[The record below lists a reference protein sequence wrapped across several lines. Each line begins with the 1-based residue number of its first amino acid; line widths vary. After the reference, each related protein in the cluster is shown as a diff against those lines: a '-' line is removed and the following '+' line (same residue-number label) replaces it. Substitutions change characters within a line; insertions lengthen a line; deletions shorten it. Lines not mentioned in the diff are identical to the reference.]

1 MEIRVNTGNKN
12 RANPLTS
19 VAITRRR
26 LLQTGSIAALGTLC
40 RPVFA
45 ERKHYDVII
54 VGAGLAGLRAGCLL
68 QKHGVDFLLLEG
80 SRRVGGRVYTLDDL
94 PGRPEAGGTQVG
106 TNYQALNQALAEL
119 NITTM
124 NIRPGAPGMTLLVN
138 GHLSAPENWPA
149 SAGNL
154 LPETLKATPP
164 YRLLPKLLRNG
175 SFLTDP
181 LDWWK
186 PENSA
191 MDIPLQAYLKQ
202 LGADEEAL
210 RLVDANLN
218 GESIETLSALDLL
231 RKLAVLQAAGAP
243 QDIGGGTQRLP
254 DAMYASIDAAVMK
267 GKQVTAIN
275 TATSKI
281 QLVTADA
288 DRFTCQLCLIA
299 IPFSVLRRL
308 DIQAP
313 LSLPKQQA
321 IRRMGYT
328 PVTHVLMKPKSP
340 FWLADGLSPNM
351 WTDTDLGRIFTQT
364 DKQGEVIRLRA
375 WIQGSAAQRLNSMPD
390 GELGKHIVSLLEQAR
405 PQAKSQLEVERVIS
419 WGNNPF
425 SYGAFSHYP
434 AGGVGQFS
442 QAVSRPEGLLHFI
455 GAHTEPSASGMEA
468 AVKSGDRGAGEA
480 IYRLSRGVLNMIS
493 SESPQYATI

>member
-1 MEIRVNTGNKN
+1 MQLSCKN
-12 RANPLTS
+12 NARALAS
-19 VAITRRR
+19 VPITRRR
-26 LLQTGSIAALGTLC
+26 LLQAGGSAALGVLC

-54 VGAGLAGLRAGCLL
+54 IGAGLAGLQAGRVL
-68 QKHGVDFLLLEG
+68 QQHGVDFLLLEG
-80 SRRVGGRVYTLDDL
+80 SRRIGGRVYTLDDL
-94 PGRPEAGGTQVG
+94 PGHPEAGATQAG
-106 TNYQALNQALAEL
+106 TNYQALNQIIAEL
-119 NITTM
+119 GITTE
-124 NIRPGAPGMTLLVN
+124 NPRPGAPGMTLLVN
-138 GHLSAPENWPA
+138 GRFSAPENWPA

-154 LPETLKATPP
+154 LPDALKDTPP
-164 YRLLPKLLRNG
+164 YGLLPKLLRNG
-175 SFLTDP
+175 SFLSAP

-186 PENSA
+186 AENA
-191 MDIPLQAYLKQ
+191 ALDIPLRAYLEQ
-202 LGADEEAL
+202 LGADAEAV

-243 QDIGGGTQRLP
+243 QNIRGGSQRLP
-254 DAMYASIDAAVMK
+254 DAMHAPISPAVMT
-267 GKQVTAIN
+267 GKQVAGIN
-275 TATSKI
+275 ATNSGI
-281 QLVTADA
+281 QLLTADA
-288 DRFTCQLCLIA
+288 DRFTCKLCLVA
-299 IPFSVLRRL
+299 VPFGVLRRL

-313 LSLPKQQA
+313 LSGPKQQA

-364 DKQGEVIRLRA
+364 DEQGEVIRLRA
-375 WIQGSAAQRLNSMPD
+375 WVQGPKAQGLSGMTER
-390 GELGKHIVSLLEQAR
+390 ELGAHTVALLEQAR
-405 PQAKSQLEVERVIS
+405 PAAKSQLEVEQVIS

-425 SYGAFSHYP
+425 AHGAFSHYP

-442 QAVSRPEGLLHFI
+442 RAVSQPEGLLHFI

-468 AVKSGDRGAGEA
+468 AIRSGNRGAQEV
-480 IYRLSRGVLNMIS
+480 IKRLSR
-493 SESPQYATI
+493 A